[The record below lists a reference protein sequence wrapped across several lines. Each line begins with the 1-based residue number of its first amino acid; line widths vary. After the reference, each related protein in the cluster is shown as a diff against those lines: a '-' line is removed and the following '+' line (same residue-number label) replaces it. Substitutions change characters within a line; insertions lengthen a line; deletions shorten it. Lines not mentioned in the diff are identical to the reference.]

1 MNTTIGILGGGQLGR
16 MLFQQA
22 TNYPVNLIFLD
33 KDINGPCGSICRDV
47 VEGDPMNYEDVL
59 AFGRSCDIVSIEIE
73 AVNTEALRQLQEEG
87 IQVIPSPDAIE
98 TIRDK
103 GLQKQCYSKHSIP
116 TMPYQLID
124 SEKPNNLPFEMPFV
138 QKLRQGGY
146 DGKGVQVFTQKED
159 LTNWFTEPSLVEEG
173 AKIYTE
179 IAVIVGRTPSG
190 HSIALPECEMV
201 FDPVYNLVSHLQ
213 MPSSLDKSIQEEA
226 RKLALQVVEALDSP
240 GIFAVE
246 MFLLEEG
253 RLVVNETAPRTHNS
267 GHATIESLSLSQFEL
282 HLRVLLDLALPTIRI
297 NAPAI
302 MINVI
307 GSGEVGTAQ
316 ITGLEE
322 LSAIPDLHLHWYGKI
337 VSKPGRKMGHVTILN
352 PENVNQLVE
361 NVLNTLRV
369 TGE

>member
-22 TNYPVNLIFLD
+22 ANYPVNLTFLD

-59 AFGRSCDIVSIEIE
+59 AFGRSCDLVSIEIE

-103 GLQKQCYSKHSIP
+103 GLQKQCYSKHSIA

-124 SEKPNNLPFEMPFV
+124 SEKPKDFPFEMPFV

-146 DGKGVQVFTQKED
+146 DGKGVQVFRTEVD
-159 LTNWFTEPSLVEEG
+159 LKAWFTEPSILEEA
-173 AKIYTE
+173 AKIQTE
-179 IAVIVGRTPSG
+179 IAVIVGRSPSG
-190 HSIALPECEMV
+190 QSIALPECEMV

-213 MPSSLDKSIQEEA
+213 MPSSLDRTIQEEA
-226 RKLALQVVEALDSP
+226 KQLAIQVVEALDSP

-246 MFLLEEG
+246 MFLLEDG

-267 GHATIESLSLSQFEL
+267 GHATIESLSLSQFDL
-282 HLRVLLDLALPTIRI
+282 HLRVLLDLSLPDVRI

-302 MINVI
+302 MVNVI
-307 GSGEVGTAQ
+307 GSGKAGKAK
-316 ITGLEE
+316 ITGLDD
-322 LSAIPDLHLHWYGKI
+322 LSALPDVYLHWYGKI
-337 VSKPGRKMGHVTILN
+337 LSKPGRKMGHVTILN
-352 PENVNQLVE
+352 PHNASEIVDT
-361 NVLNTLRV
+361 VLNTIQV
-369 TGE
+369 AGE

>member
-1 MNTTIGILGGGQLGR
+1 MNKTIGILGGGQLGR

-22 TNYPVNLIFLD
+22 TNYPVNLTFLD

-47 VEGDPMNYEDVL
+47 VEGDPMSYEDVL

-73 AVNTEALRQLQEEG
+73 AVNTKALRQLQKEG

-146 DGKGVQVFTQKED
+146 DGKGVQVFSKKED
-159 LTNWFTEPSLVEEG
+159 LKEWFTEPSLVEEC
-173 AKIYTE
+173 AKIKTE
-179 IAVIVGRTPSG
+179 IAVIVGRSPSG
-190 HSIALPECEMV
+190 QSISLPECEMV
-201 FDPVYNLVSHLQ
+201 FDPVYNLVRHLQ
-213 MPSSLDKSIQEEA
+213 MPSNLDRTVQEKAE
-226 RKLALQVVEALDSP
+226 RLAIQVVEALDSP

-246 MFLLEEG
+246 MFLLEDG

-282 HLRVLLDLALPTIRI
+282 HLRVLLDLSLPDIRI

-302 MINVI
+302 MVNVI
-307 GSGEVGTAQ
+307 GSGKAGRAK
-316 ITGLEE
+316 ITGLDD
-322 LSAIPDLHLHWYGKI
+322 LSALPDVYLHWYGKFR
-337 VSKPGRKMGHVTILN
+337 SKPGRKMGHVTILN
-352 PENVNQLVE
+352 PHNASEMVDT
-361 NVLNTLRV
+361 VLNTIQV

>member
-22 TNYPVNLIFLD
+22 ANYPVNLTFLD
-33 KDINGPCGSICRDV
+33 KDINGPCGSICPDV

-59 AFGRSCDIVSIEIE
+59 AFGRSCDLVSIEIE

-103 GLQKQCYSKHSIP
+103 GLQKQCYSKHSIA

-124 SEKPNNLPFEMPFV
+124 SEKPKDFPFEMPFV

-146 DGKGVQVFTQKED
+146 DGKGVQVFRTEVD
-159 LTNWFTEPSLVEEG
+159 LKAWFTEPSLLEEA
-173 AKIYTE
+173 AKIQTE
-179 IAVIVGRTPSG
+179 IAVIVGRSPSG
-190 HSIALPECEMV
+190 QSIALPECEMV

-213 MPSSLDKSIQEEA
+213 MPSSLDRTIQEEA
-226 RKLALQVVEALDSP
+226 KQLAIQVAEALDSP

-246 MFLLEEG
+246 MFLLEDG

-267 GHATIESLSLSQFEL
+267 GHATIESLSLSQFDL
-282 HLRVLLDLALPTIRI
+282 HLRVLLDLSLPDVRI

-302 MINVI
+302 MVNVI
-307 GSGEVGTAQ
+307 GSGKAGKAK
-316 ITGLEE
+316 ITGLDD
-322 LSAIPDLHLHWYGKI
+322 LSALPDVYLHWYGKI
-337 VSKPGRKMGHVTILN
+337 LSKPGRKMGHVTILN
-352 PENVNQLVE
+352 PHNASEIVDT
-361 NVLNTLRV
+361 VLNTIQV
-369 TGE
+369 AGE